1 MAPRE
6 IAGLCG
12 RVRVL
17 ARTSPS
23 RTFFR
28 PPRRAATA
36 AISLFHHQGV
46 SRDARRA
53 TCDRR
58 LMSEIDLG
66 IGTPAWPAL
75 IRHPRKKKR

>member
-1 MAPRE
+1 MAPGDRR
-6 IAGLCG
+6 ALWPRPRSGAQ
-12 RVRVL
+12 VL
-17 ARTSPS
+17 FAHLFP
-23 RTFFR
+23 

-36 AISLFHHQGV
+36 ATSIFHHQGV
-46 SRDARRA
+46 ARRA

-66 IGTPAWPAL
+66 NGTLARPAL